1 MKRNEIELLLTQI
14 FSVLLKREVMTGE
27 VIDRSSEPNW
37 DSLLHLD
44 LIMTVESEFNIQL
57 SVDEIEKCISKD
69 SLAQILGEHIGAD
82 A

>member
-14 FSVLLKREVMTGE
+14 FSVLLKREVMTDE

-44 LIMTVESEFNIQL
+44 LIMTVESEFNTQL

-69 SLAQILGEHIGAD
+69 ALAEILGEHIGAD

>member
-1 MKRNEIELLLTQI
+1 MKRNEIDLLLTQI
-14 FSVLLKREVMTGE
+14 FSVLLKREVMTDE

-44 LIMTVESEFNIQL
+44 LIMTVESEFNTQL

-69 SLAQILGEHIGAD
+69 ALAEILGEHIGAD

>member
-27 VIDRSSEPNW
+27 VIDRSTEPNW

-57 SVDEIEKCISKD
+57 SVDEIEKCISKE
-69 SLAQILGEHIGAD
+69 SLAEVLGEHIGAD